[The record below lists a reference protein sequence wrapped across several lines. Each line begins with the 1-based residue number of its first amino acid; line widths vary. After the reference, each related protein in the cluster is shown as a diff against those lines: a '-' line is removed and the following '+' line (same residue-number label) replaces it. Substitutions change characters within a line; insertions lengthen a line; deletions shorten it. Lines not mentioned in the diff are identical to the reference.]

1 MNACSLKVEILP
13 KHPNLKRT
21 RNSWSQVLVIY
32 KNWNRTVN
40 WWCYYVGNMK
50 LQSALCIP
58 WFCIHKSNQMG
69 IGSIC
74 RKKIPVSSKE
84 QNLLHT
90 HNYLHN
96 IYIVTICIAFILAI
110 IINLELI
117 LSIQQDLYGLYADTA
132 PFYLR
137 DLSIGRF
144 WYLWEGWYR
153 SSAVHDAEITC
164 AVTKIHDFNGRR
176 RHRIKPRFH

>member
-1 MNACSLKVEILP
+1 MLETWNYSQPSVSPGFAST
-13 KHPNLKRT
+13 NLTKWE
-21 RNSWSQVLVIY
+21 SEVF
-32 KNWNRTVN
+32 
-40 WWCYYVGNMK
+40 
-50 LQSALCIP
+50 AE
-58 WFCIHKSNQMG
+58 
-69 IGSIC
+69 
-74 RKKIPVSSKE
+74 KKIPVSSKK

-90 HNYLHN
+90 HNYLHK